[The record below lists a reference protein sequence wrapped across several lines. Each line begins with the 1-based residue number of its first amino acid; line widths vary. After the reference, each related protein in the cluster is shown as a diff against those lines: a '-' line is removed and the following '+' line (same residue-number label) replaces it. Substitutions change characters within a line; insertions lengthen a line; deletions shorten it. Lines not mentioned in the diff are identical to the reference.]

1 MKLTPMLEQYF
12 EIKRQVPDAILF
24 YRLGDFYE
32 MFFEDA
38 EKAAPLLDLV
48 LTARNKGQEHEAPM
62 CGVPYHSAEGYI
74 AKLIRHGLRVAICE
88 QTEEAGASKGL
99 VKRDIVRIV
108 TPGTATESFLVDRES
123 CYLVALGVGSGEW
136 GVGDKAASL
145 STLRQVSMSRNAQ
158 ITTDNAGTR
167 SASAPTPHAP
177 LPTPQNIGAAYLD
190 VSTGDFFVTMY
201 AGADDPRLAD
211 DIARFAPREAIVP
224 SETSFALD
232 IPSTAV
238 EPSMFETVAAHEYLS
253 RHFGTQSLRGFG
265 LEGDDPRI
273 GAAGA
278 ALRYAAASHKKPLDH
293 VLSLRVDH
301 EADFLQL
308 DAATLANLEILDS
321 RDATRPRASLWSV
334 VNATRSAMGGR
345 MLRKWI
351 TRPLKSHDAIFER
364 HDAVDELTRSRAILE
379 PMTQRLAK
387 IADLER
393 LVSRVTLRS
402 ATPRECLTLADSLL
416 MTGDLREAMA
426 PLQGPLLRRLRDALD
441 PVAAVVDQIA
451 STLSD
456 TPPLNLRDGGAI
468 KTGIDAELD
477 ELRSIARDSKTIL
490 VEIETRERER
500 TGIGSLKVRFNSVF
514 GYYIEVSKSNIAKV
528 PDDYIR
534 KQTLV
539 NAERYITPDLKVLE
553 EKIVG
558 AEEKAIAIEARL
570 YEALLDG
577 VARMSAAVLATA
589 RAAGEVD
596 AIASLATIAV
606 RNRYVRATLSEYA
619 EICIEDGRHPVIEA
633 IAVERFIPNH
643 TSVERDR
650 NGIQIIT
657 GPNMG
662 GKSTYLRQVA
672 LIVLLNQI
680 GSFVPASKARLG
692 IFDRIFTRVG
702 ASDQLARG
710 ESTFMVEMHETANI
724 LNNATDRSLIILDEV
739 GRGTATFD
747 GLSLAW
753 AIIEYLHDNPS
764 RSGIT
769 LFATHYHEVTDLAKT
784 KARVANYSVAVKE
797 WNDQII
803 FLRRVVEGAADKSYG
818 IQVARLAG
826 IPQTI
831 IERAREILITLER
844 KERDVVAETQKRG
857 GAPVRQMGLFAVDAR
872 EEDVIAAL
880 RSIDVESL
888 TPIQALNELARLK
901 ERLD

>member
-12 EIKRQVPDAILF
+12 EIKRQAPDAILF
-24 YRLGDFYE
+24 FRMGDFYE

-48 LTARNKGQEHEAPM
+48 LTSRNKGQENESPM
-62 CGVPYHSAEGYI
+62 CGVPYHAADGYI
-74 AKLIRHGLRVAICE
+74 AKLIRHGLRVAICD
-88 QTEEAGASKGL
+88 QTEDPAAAKGL
-99 VKRDIVRIV
+99 VKREIVRIV
-108 TPGTATESFLVDRES
+108 TPGTATESFIVERES
-123 CYLVALGVGSGEW
+123 CYLVAIAVPII
-136 GVGDKAASL
+136 DN
-145 STLRQVSMSRNAQ
+145 RQP
-158 ITTDNAGTR
+158 TTGT
-167 SASAPTPHAP
+167 
-177 LPTPQNIGAAYLD
+177 IGAAYLD
-190 VSTGDFFVTMY
+190 VSTGDFFVTAY
-201 AGADDPRLAD
+201 AGPDDPRLAD
-211 DIARFAPREAIVP
+211 DIARFAPREAIYP
-224 SETSFALD
+224 KEAPFRLE
-232 IPSTAV
+232 IPSTSV
-238 EPSMFETVAAHEYLS
+238 EPSLFESAGANDYLT

-278 ALRYAAASHKKPLDH
+278 ALRYAAASHKRPLDH
-293 VLSLRVDH
+293 VLSLRVDN
-301 EADFLQL
+301 ESDFLQL

-351 TRPLKSHDAIFER
+351 TRPLKVRDAIFDR

-379 PMTQRLAK
+379 PMSQHLSR

-393 LVSRVTLRS
+393 LASRVTLRS

-416 MTGDLREAMA
+416 VVGDLRTSMTA
-426 PLQGPLLRRLRDALD
+426 LNGPLLKRLRDGLD
-441 PVAAVVDQIA
+441 PVPEVVGRIAA
-451 STLSD
+451 TLAD
-456 TPPLNLRDGGAI
+456 NPPLNLRDGGAI
-468 KTGIDAELD
+468 KAGVDGELD
-477 ELRSIARDSKTIL
+477 ELRAIARDSKSIL
-490 VEIETRERER
+490 VEIEGRERER

-514 GYYIEVSKSNIAKV
+514 GYYIEVSKSNLARV

-539 NAERYITPDLKVLE
+539 NAERFITPDLKVLE

-558 AEEKAIAIEARL
+558 AEGKAIIIEEKL
-570 YEALLDG
+570 YGELLDA
-577 VARMSAAVLATA
+577 VARMSGAILSTA
-589 RAAGEVD
+589 RACGEVD
-596 AIASLATIAV
+596 AIGSLATIAV
-606 RNRYVRATLSEYA
+606 RNRYVRAMLSEGA
-619 EICIEDGRHPVIEA
+619 EIWIEEGRHPVIEV
-633 IAVERFIPNH
+633 IAGERFIPNH
-643 TSVERDR
+643 TDIERDR

-692 IFDRIFTRVG
+692 ICDRIFTRVG

-764 RSGIT
+764 RGGIT

-803 FLRRVVEGAADKSYG
+803 FLRKVVEGAADKSYG
-818 IQVARLAG
+818 IQVAKLAG
-826 IPQTI
+826 IPRTI
-831 IERAREILITLER
+831 IERAREILVTLER
-844 KERDVVAETQKRG
+844 KERDVVAETQRRTG
-857 GAPVRQMGLFAVDAR
+857 SPVRQLGLFGSDPREQDAL
-872 EEDVIAAL
+872 AAL
-880 RSIDVESL
+880 RAIDIETL
-888 TPIQALNELARLK
+888 TPIQALNELAALK
-901 ERLD
+901 DKLN